1 MSGILGES
9 VRGSSLDP
17 GIALGGIA
25 RNPGKF
31 HDIEWLRLRVLP
43 GVVQPDA
50 LAEESAIE
58 SKRNG
63 R

>member
-1 MSGILGES
+1 MSGIVGEY
-9 VRGSSLDP
+9 VKGSSLDP

-31 HDIEWLRLRVLP
+31 HDIELLRLQVLT

-50 LAEESAIE
+50 LVEESAIK